1 MHPPPCFPPEFIQ
14 LLSSEAN
21 DVATKEKKSTIQPEH
36 VMTALRELGFSEF
49 IEEVKLAWEQ
59 QKDEAKSK

>member
-1 MHPPPCFPPEFIQ
+1 
-14 LLSSEAN
+14 
-21 DVATKEKKSTIQPEH
+21 
-36 VMTALRELGFSEF
+36 MTALRELGFSEF